1 MSEPVF
7 QIARDE
13 ENRRTG
19 GTAVYEAAARGELDH
34 VAPGYFMKPFELPD
48 HLAALIA
55 IRDRN
60 PNATMCL
67 GSALVFHG
75 LSDQIPTATD
85 IALPRGQRPLVSK
98 LGVQN
103 WHSFDKKTF
112 ELGRELQVLDFGVEF
127 AVYSAE
133 RTIVDMFRLSGQKT
147 QIFAVEALKAW
158 IAKQGVSNLSNIFQV
173 ASKFPSANKRV
184 TEALRILLA

>member
-7 QIARDE
+7 QIGRDE
-13 ENRRTG
+13 NNRRTG
-19 GTAVYEAAARGELDH
+19 GTAVYESAARGELDQ

-75 LSDQIPTATD
+75 LSDQIPASTD

-133 RTIVDMFRLSGQKT
+133 RTIVDLFRLSGPKT
-147 QIFAVEALKAW
+147 QIVAVEALKAW
-158 IAKQGVSNLSNIFQV
+158 IAQQGVSNLSNILQV

>member
-19 GTAVYEAAARGELDH
+19 GTAVYESAARGELDH

-60 PNATMCL
+60 PSATLCL
-67 GSALVFHG
+67 ASALVFHG
-75 LSDQIPTATD
+75 LSDQIPTATE

-103 WHSFDKKTF
+103 WHGFDKKTF
-112 ELGRELQVLDFGVEF
+112 ELGRELQVLDFEVDF

-133 RTIVDMFRLSGQKT
+133 RTIVDLFRLSGPKT
-147 QIFAVEALKAW
+147 QIVAVEALKAW
-158 IAKQGVSNLSNIFQV
+158 IAQQGVSNLSNILQV

>member
-19 GTAVYEAAARGELDH
+19 GTAVYESAARGELDH

-60 PNATMCL
+60 PSATLCL
-67 GSALVFHG
+67 ASALVFHG
-75 LSDQIPTATD
+75 LSDQIPTATE

-133 RTIVDMFRLSGQKT
+133 RTIVDLFRLSGPKT
-147 QIFAVEALKAW
+147 QIVAVEALKAW
-158 IAKQGVSNLSNIFQV
+158 IAQQGVSNLSNILQV

>member
-1 MSEPVF
+1 VSEPVF

-60 PNATMCL
+60 SSATMCL
-67 GSALVFHG
+67 ASALVFHG
-75 LSDQIPTATD
+75 LSDQIPTATE

-98 LGVQN
+98 LGVQH

-133 RTIVDMFRLSGQKT
+133 RTIVDLFRLSGPKT
-147 QIFAVEALKAW
+147 QIVAVEALKAW
-158 IAKQGVSNLSNIFQV
+158 IAQQGVSNLSNILQV